1 MYHVCQRPDISSY
14 ELSRLL
20 ETRQMTCWKFKK
32 KLTECLQNN
41 NSLITD

>member
-1 MYHVCQRPDISSY
+1 MYLVCNKPGISSY

-32 KLTECLQNN
+32 KLTECLEKNGN
-41 NSLITD
+41 LIL